1 MRVRGQSLCL
11 LCEKVCGWG
20 AKSGEKISE
29 NPRLFDSQEYFECIA
44 VGQASAGVT
53 FLSLVRSLSVQKEKT

>member
-1 MRVRGQSLCL
+1 MLMGHLVYLC
-11 LCEKVCGWG
+11 VAG
-20 AKSGEKISE
+20 AKSGKTINED
-29 NPRLFDSQEYFECIA
+29 PRLLDRQEYFECIA

>member
-1 MRVRGQSLCL
+1 MQNLG
-11 LCEKVCGWG
+11 G
-20 AKSGEKISE
+20 KISE
-29 NPRLFDSQEYFECIA
+29 DPRLLDSQEYFECIA

>member
-1 MRVRGQSLCL
+1 MKAC
-11 LCEKVCGWG
+11 
-20 AKSGEKISE
+20 AKSGKTINEDA
-29 NPRLFDSQEYFECIA
+29 RLLDRQEYFECIA

>member
-1 MRVRGQSLCL
+1 MYVYLC
-11 LCEKVCGWG
+11 VAG
-20 AKSGEKISE
+20 AKSGKTINED
-29 NPRLFDSQEYFECIA
+29 PRLLDRQEYFECIA

>member
-1 MRVRGQSLCL
+1 MKTSKFAFEINWPLA
-11 LCEKVCGWG
+11 G

-29 NPRLFDSQEYFECIA
+29 DPRLLDSQEYFECIA